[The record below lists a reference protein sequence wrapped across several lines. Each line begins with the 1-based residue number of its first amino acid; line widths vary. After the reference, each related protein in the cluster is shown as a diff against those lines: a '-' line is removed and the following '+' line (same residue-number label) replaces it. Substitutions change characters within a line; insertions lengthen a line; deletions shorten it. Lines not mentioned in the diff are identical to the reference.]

1 MTVGIVSRAAF
12 VFAAA
17 GAVLILAGPA
27 LAQENGPI
35 KVLAATVRTHGHEC
49 TEPQG
54 ATRDGAAVADQ
65 AVWILRCKN
74 ASYRVRLSPNRNAVV
89 ERVQ

>member
-1 MTVGIVSRAAF
+1 MTVGFAGRAALALAAIGA
-12 VFAAA
+12 VFALAA
-17 GAVLILAGPA
+17 PV

-54 ATRDGAAVADQ
+54 ATRDGEAVADQ

>member
-1 MTVGIVSRAAF
+1 MTAGVDRRAGFAL
-12 VFAAA
+12 AAA
-17 GAVLILAGPA
+17 GALLALAAPA
-27 LAQENGPI
+27 LAQEAPTEI
-35 KVLAATVRTHGHEC
+35 LAATVRQHGYVC

-65 AVWILRCKN
+65 TVWILRCKN

-89 ERVQ
+89 ERI